1 MTEKLCRIMAP
12 FVNRPYSKNDV
23 RTLSLV
29 RHVPVVTVTPGGVLS
44 QELIDARSYTR
55 ERLVMRLVVVASLL
69 MSMNS
74 TYILMYILTEI
85 C

>member
-12 FVNRPYSKNDV
+12 FVNKPYSKNNV

-29 RHVPVVTVTPGGVLS
+29 RHVPVVTVTPGDVLS
-44 QELIDARSYTR
+44 QKLTDARSYTR

-69 MSMNS
+69 MFMNS
-74 TYILMYILTEI
+74 TYILMYILMEI